1 MAKETI
7 QNIREAE
14 LKAKELVK
22 DAETQKASI
31 LEQAKAD
38 GAAIKKEI
46 LDEAAKRAKAAVDEV
61 EQTREKIL
69 EVAGLQAENIIAQFR
84 EKAKGKREEAINLVI
99 SEIA

>member
-22 DAETQKASI
+22 DAEAQKASI

-46 LDEAAKRAKAAVDEV
+46 LDEYHCSIPGKSKGQKRRSD
-61 EQTREKIL
+61 QSGHFRDR
-69 EVAGLQAENIIAQFR
+69 IIST
-84 EKAKGKREEAINLVI
+84 I
-99 SEIA
+99 

>member
-22 DAETQKASI
+22 DAEAQKASI

-38 GAAIKKEI
+38 GAAIGRRCWK
-46 LDEAAKRAKAAVDEV
+46 
-61 EQTREKIL
+61 
-69 EVAGLQAENIIAQFR
+69 LQAFAL
-84 EKAKGKREEAINLVI
+84 KM
-99 SEIA
+99 

>member
-22 DAETQKASI
+22 DAEAQKASI

-38 GAAIKKEI
+38 GAAIKK
-46 LDEAAKRAKAAVDEV
+46 
-61 EQTREKIL
+61 
-69 EVAGLQAENIIAQFR
+69 
-84 EKAKGKREEAINLVI
+84 
-99 SEIA
+99 